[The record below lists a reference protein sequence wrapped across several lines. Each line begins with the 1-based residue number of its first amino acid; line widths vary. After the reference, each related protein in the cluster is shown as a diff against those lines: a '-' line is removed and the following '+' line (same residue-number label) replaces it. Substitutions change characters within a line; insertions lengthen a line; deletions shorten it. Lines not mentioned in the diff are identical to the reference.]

1 MLQQVIIGLV
11 DRLQYT
17 QDGPNKLHP
26 TKCIISMQPFKTKLN
41 GFHLNVISV
50 SRYKNKNIRLKFYVV
65 AKYYFGKM

>member
-1 MLQQVIIGLV
+1 MHHIDATIQE
-11 DRLQYT
+11 
-17 QDGPNKLHP
+17 
-26 TKCIISMQPFKTKLN
+26 KLN